1 MTDARKPFSAAPERN
16 AVNARAYPTSALAAY
31 GVLGWPLAALGLPLV
46 VYLPPFYA
54 QLPALNTGLVGILVF
69 VARLFDVVSDPLIG
83 TASDRTAS
91 RFGRRRPWIAAG
103 TPLLMLAAWFLFI
116 PGEDAGAAYL
126 LVWSI
131 LAYLGWTLIYLPY
144 TTLGAELSSDYDE
157 RSRITAWREGFF
169 VLGTLVA
176 IMLPALVQRVSGGAG
191 AGLAAIAVFLI
202 VALPLAVGLFLWRVP
217 EPKDRARSQIGW
229 AESWKLLA
237 SNAPFRRLL
246 IAYLFNGAANGLPA
260 ALFLFFVTAIL
271 GGSEVTG
278 GVFLA
283 IYFLSAVAGLPVWL
297 WIGRDWSKHRLW
309 CASMLWVSAVFI
321 FTLTLNEGSYIGYG
335 LICVLGG
342 TCLGVD
348 QAIAASIQ
356 ADVIDEDTAAGGDG
370 RAGLYFGLWGMAT
383 KLAFAIALG
392 IAYPLLWLAGFDAGQ
407 ANDSV
412 ALWMLAVLYGLL
424 PVIIKL
430 GVVALI
436 WNFPLDRRRHAEL
449 QADIGRGEDRGTAA
463 DAG

>member
-1 MTDARKPFSAAPERN
+1 MSGPRM
-16 AVNARAYPTSALAAY
+16 ALDRLGAY
-31 GVLGWPLAALGLPLV
+31 GILGLPLAALGLPLV
-46 VYLPPFYA
+46 VYLPPFYS
-54 QLPALNTGLVGILVF
+54 QMPGLNTGIVGILIF
-69 VARLFDVVSDPLIG
+69 VARLFDVVSDPIIG
-83 TASDRTAS
+83 SASDRLQT

-103 TPLLMLAAWFLFI
+103 TPLLMLAAWFLFM
-116 PGEDAGAAYL
+116 PPDNAGAAYL

-169 VLGTLVA
+169 VLGTLIA
-176 IMLPALVQRVSGGAG
+176 IMLPALTQRLAGGAG
-191 AGLAAIAVFLI
+191 AGLAAIAVFLV
-202 VALPLAVGLFLWRVP
+202 VALPIATALFLWRVA
-217 EPKDRARSQIGW
+217 EPAGENASRIRW
-229 AESWKLLA
+229 RESAQLLA
-237 SNAPFRRLL
+237 LNAPFRRLL

-278 GVFLA
+278 GIFLA
-283 IYFLSAVAGLPVWL
+283 IYFLSAVAGLPLWL
-297 WIGRDWSKHRLW
+297 RIGRNWSKHRLW
-309 CASMLWVSAVFI
+309 CASMLWVSFVFV
-321 FTLTLNEGSYIGYG
+321 FTLTLGEGSYIGYG
-335 LICVLGG
+335 IICVLGG

-392 IAYPLLWLAGFDAGQ
+392 IAYPVLWLAGFDAAQ
-407 ANDSV
+407 DNDAT
-412 ALWMLAVLYGLL
+412 ALWTLAVLYGLL
-424 PVIIKL
+424 PVVIKL
-430 GVVALI
+430 GVVALM

-449 QADIGRGEDRGTAA
+449 QDSIGRERGAA
-463 DAG
+463 SASA

>member
-1 MTDARKPFSAAPERN
+1 MSTRTGMDR
-16 AVNARAYPTSALAAY
+16 LAAY
-31 GVLGWPLAALGLPLV
+31 GLLGLPLAALGLPLT

-54 QLPALNTGLVGILVF
+54 QMPGLNTGLVGVLIF
-69 VARLFDVVSDPLIG
+69 AARLFDVVTDPLIG
-83 TASDRTAS
+83 SASDRLQT

-103 TPLLMLAAWFLFI
+103 TPVLMLAAWFLFV
-116 PGEDAGAAYL
+116 PPDNAGAAYL
-126 LVWSI
+126 LVWSM

-144 TTLGAELSSDYDE
+144 TALGAEMSPDYDE

-176 IMLPALVQRVSGGAG
+176 IMLPAIAQRFIGGAD
-191 AGLAAIAVFLI
+191 AGLAAIAVFLM
-202 VALPLAVGLFLWRVP
+202 VALPIATGLFLWRVR
-217 EPKDRARSQIGW
+217 EPDGVNASKIRWR
-229 AESWKLLA
+229 ESLDLLK
-237 SNAPFRRLL
+237 SNRPFTRLL
-246 IAYLFNGAANGLPA
+246 IAYLLNGAANGLPA

-271 GGSEVTG
+271 GGSEITG
-278 GVFLA
+278 GIFLA
-283 IYFLSAVAGLPVWL
+283 IYFLSAVLGLPLWL
-297 WIGRDWSKHRLW
+297 KIGRNWSKHRLW
-309 CASMLWVSAVFI
+309 CASMLWVSFVFI
-321 FTLTLNEGSYIGYG
+321 FTLTLGEGDYIGYG

-392 IAYPLLWLAGFDAGQ
+392 IAYPVLWLAGFDAGQ
-407 ANDSV
+407 DNDAV
-412 ALWMLAVLYGLL
+412 ALWTLAVLYGLL
-424 PVIIKL
+424 PVAIKL
-430 GVVALI
+430 GVVAMM

-449 QADIGRGEDRGTAA
+449 QERIGRSERAA
-463 DAG
+463 G